1 MLTCTVTPPV
11 PPVTSLK
18 DNLPTLGNE
27 EVSLVSCIASG
38 SQPPAQVKW
47 RTGTLEEKVRET
59 TNSTQNANGTT
70 TTISS
75 LFGVPTREINQHL
88 VQCVVTSA
96 ALSIEK
102 ILPFT
107 IQVYFSPMEV
117 TISDLSS
124 DSFQCVTEANPHAN
138 FTWSRTGGLLP
149 QSAVRA
155 EGQTLQFISMTPD
168 LNGEYQCEASNPYGR
183 KHGRLYLHVTS
194 GACTT
199 GWILF
204 GISLFLNV
212 FGAAAAWYFY
222 KSGKYLR
229 TDYRTA
235 VPTLPKL
242 SSSQEKE
249 ELRAEGSL

>member
-1 MLTCTVTPPV
+1 
-11 PPVTSLK
+11 
-18 DNLPTLGNE
+18 
-27 EVSLVSCIASG
+27 
-38 SQPPAQVKW
+38 
-47 RTGTLEEKVRET
+47 
-59 TNSTQNANGTT
+59 
-70 TTISS
+70 
-75 LFGVPTREINQHL
+75 
-88 VQCVVTSA
+88 
-96 ALSIEK
+96 
-102 ILPFT
+102 
-107 IQVYFSPMEV
+107 MEV

-229 TDYRTA
+229 KKKSCGQRDLCDNYRSNRMDNSWTA
-235 VPTLPKL
+235 GRLL
-242 SSSQEKE
+242 SLHQC
-249 ELRAEGSL
+249 LSLNDSTG